1 MKLFDLAS
9 GFIAAAL
16 ILLGNFQSVEK
27 TQVQDKPVVMETK
40 ATTQLYVFNNSTSA
54 GANTASNWIPTAPE
68 DAPNCGQPGD
78 VPCQIELD
86 LTQYTDMADYL
97 ATHNFPT
104 DADVVNGPDIQS
116 KR

>member
-1 MKLFDLAS
+1 MKLFDLTS

-16 ILLGNFQSVEK
+16 ILLGNLQSVEK
-27 TQVQDKPVVMETK
+27 PQVQDKPMVVETK

-54 GANTASNWIPTAPE
+54 GANTAGNWIPTSPSEAP
-68 DAPNCGQPGD
+68 PCGQPGD

-97 ATHNFPT
+97 ATHNFPN
-104 DADVVNGPDIQS
+104 DAAVSYGPGIVRKQ
-116 KR
+116 